1 MRQLQNGGLTFERES
16 EVLHFP
22 DGLVVLVEDLVLPV
36 VLLNVLADERVVD
49 DCRLDCFGV
58 LLDLAFALEFVLDLL
73 VHTVLNLS
81 KLLIIQT

>member
-1 MRQLQNGGLTFERES
+1 VRQLQNGGLTFERES